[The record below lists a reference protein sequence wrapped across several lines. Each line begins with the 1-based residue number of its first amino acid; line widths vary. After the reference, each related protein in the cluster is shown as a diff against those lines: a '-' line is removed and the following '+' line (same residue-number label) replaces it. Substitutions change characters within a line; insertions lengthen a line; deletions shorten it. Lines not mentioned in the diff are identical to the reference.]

1 MLLGKSILLII
12 ESFATYTMRAIP
24 QKLLLYIISLL
35 AALPAFAQHPD
46 EVAAV
51 RARLQ
56 QERQE
61 AKQEQGTSAAAK
73 GNRLLDLG
81 EWEAAKLVLQNG
93 KPAAPVKLAQ
103 ARLAMLQNQFEQA
116 EALVQ
121 EVLQQNPVLREALLL
136 QSKLQVQAW
145 ELDKATATA
154 QKLLQKNPKDEEA
167 ALAVGHI
174 LMLQKKYSEALAWA
188 QKVQGWNPKNAG
200 AYLLESDVHFWNQK
214 PELAEQPLLTSLT
227 LDPFNADA
235 RFNYGY
241 AIWRRVDA
249 TQLNAMAAQWE
260 LALELNPLHYVTHWH
275 WGNGHT
281 NLTYA
286 DYARPEDEEV
296 REALNE
302 ADELIS
308 ENKLQE
314 ALAAAQQVQQEHPA
328 SVLPA
333 MLRGSTYYMAFDMN
347 RQTRLDSAQAIFQ
360 RILQKK
366 KHYGPAH
373 NALAAVI
380 KQKQLT
386 YLHNYDSLQQVVAQ
400 TDIKDPINFAKV
412 FPDVSYYPGKEVQ
425 QMVWSQLY
433 ESIVYF
439 PFLSRQGE
447 KFVIPP
453 LHIDLA
459 IAMNSPYFRQ
469 ATTFDNRQWMDIRG
483 VGSGAAAIEY
493 VVRGSYLER
502 NVVLHE
508 YVHLFHQSV
517 FTDAETRAVRRLYH
531 NAMKE
536 GRTLDYYSANN
547 EHEYLAQ
554 TYPAYFEPVKVHPLN
569 HKSINTTSDLKAKD
583 PTLYKFLDELVQRQ
597 RDYLAGDEKAMASNW
612 AHVYLNL
619 AQQEVDLSKASA
631 LLDTALLYDPKYQP
645 ALLAYAGIK
654 QKQKKYTAAKDWL
667 QKAEDINPDYA
678 PIYMAE
684 AGLLEAQK
692 RDGKLNS
699 QEALKGQVSLYNKA
713 LELEDDL
720 LLRAYTNQH
729 FRELYESYAMV
740 PEAIATA
747 QLYIKDAPAI
757 STYLRDRRDE
767 AIAYASWLKG
777 TSRPDSESV
786 QELAKLVALKPQ
798 DYTLRRQY
806 ADVLAAQGNL
816 TEAYKTLEE
825 AQRILEASGAARPDY
840 MVRMAAWQLQL
851 GDKAAAGKLIKPILS
866 HQVKLSGEPYL
877 LAGTLADL
885 GNVEQAEAVLAQQP
899 APATALETAEY
910 HYANGRLQ
918 EAKDKSKKS
927 LRLYE
932 AALQANP
939 YKAEVRQRLV
949 RLLEQQGKQKRAA
962 QVKAAGEELVL

>member
-1 MLLGKSILLII
+1 MRLISVTKHLL
-12 ESFATYTMRAIP
+12 YT
-24 QKLLLYIISLL
+24 LLLFM
-35 AALPAFAQHPD
+35 AVPALAQHPD
-46 EVAAV
+46 DVAAV
-51 RARLQ
+51 REKLL

-61 AKQEQGTSAAAK
+61 IKQKQNIDAATRA
-73 GNRLLDLG
+73 NRLLELG
-81 EWEAAKLVLQNG
+81 EWQAAQQLLESAT
-93 KPAAPVKLAQ
+93 PDAAVKLAK
-103 ARLAMLQNQFEQA
+103 ARLAMLQNEFEQA
-116 EALVQ
+116 EVLVQ
-121 EVLQQNPVLREALLL
+121 EVLKKNPKQRQALLL
-136 QSKLQVQAW
+136 QSHLQIQAW
-145 ELDKATATA
+145 ELSKATATA
-154 QKLLQKNPKDEEA
+154 RQLLQANPRDEA
-167 ALAVGHI
+167 AALTVGRI
-174 LMLQKKYSEALAWA
+174 LMLQKKYGEALAWA
-188 QKVQGWNPKNAG
+188 QKVQAWNRNNAG

-214 PELAEQPLLTSLT
+214 PELAEKPLITSLT

-249 TQLNAMAAQWE
+249 TQLNDMAAQWE

-302 ADELIS
+302 ADRLIS
-308 ENKLQE
+308 ENRLQE
-314 ALAAAQQVQQEHPA
+314 ALKAAQAVQQQYPA

-347 RQTRLDSAQAIFQ
+347 RQTRLDSAQTIFQ

-366 KHYGPAH
+366 SHYGPAH

-386 YLHNYDSLQQVVAQ
+386 YLHNYDSLQQVVVQ
-400 TDIKDPINFAKV
+400 TVIEDPVNFARV
-412 FPDVSYYPGKEVQ
+412 FPDVAYYPGKEVQ

-439 PFLSRQGE
+439 PFLSRQRE

-459 IAMNSPYFRQ
+459 IAMSSPYFRQ

-531 NAMKE
+531 QAMEE
-536 GRTLDYYSANN
+536 GRTIDYYSANN

-569 HKSINTTSDLKAKD
+569 HKSINTTADLKAKD
-583 PTLYKFLDELVQRQ
+583 PALYTFLDDLVQRQ
-597 RDYLAGDEKAMASNW
+597 RAYLAGDKNAMASNW
-612 AHVYLNL
+612 AQVYLNL
-619 AQQEVDLSKASA
+619 AEQEKELPKALA
-631 LLDTALLYDPKYQP
+631 LLDTALTYDAQYQS
-645 ALLAYAGIK
+645 ALIAYASVK
-654 QKQKKYTAAKDWL
+654 QQQKEYAAAADWL
-667 QKAEDINPDYA
+667 HKAKDINPDYA
-678 PIYMAE
+678 PVYVAE
-684 AGLLEAQK
+684 AALLEAQK
-692 RDGKLNS
+692 RAGKLNP
-699 QEALKGQVSLYNKA
+699 QEVLADQVALYQKA
-713 LELEDDL
+713 LELENDL
-720 LLRAYTNQH
+720 LQRAYTNQQ

-740 PEAIATA
+740 PEAIVTA
-747 QLYIKDAPAI
+747 EAYVQQAPTI

-767 AIAYASWLKG
+767 ALAYASWLKG
-777 TSRPDSESV
+777 TSQPAPDAV
-786 QELAKLVALKPQ
+786 QALARLVALKPQ
-798 DYTLRRQY
+798 HYSLRRQY
-806 ADVLAAQGNL
+806 ADVLAAQGDY
-816 TEAYKTLEE
+816 TAAYNTLEE

-840 MVRMAAWQLQL
+840 MVRMADYQLQL
-851 GDKAAAGKLIKPILS
+851 GNKAAAEALMQPILS
-866 HQVKLSGEPYL
+866 HKVKLNGEQHL
-877 LAGTLADL
+877 LAGTLSDL
-885 GNVEQAEAVLAQQP
+885 GMIAQAEAVLGQKP
-899 APATALETAEY
+899 APETVLETAWH
-910 HYANGRLQ
+910 HYATGRLL
-918 EAKDKSKKS
+918 EAKQKNRKAIKSF
-927 LRLYE
+927 E
-932 AALQANP
+932 ASLQANP
-939 YKAEVRQRLV
+939 YNAQVRRRLV
-949 RLLEQQGKQKRAA
+949 QLLEKQGKERQAR
-962 QVKAAGEELVL
+962 QVRMAGEKLV

>member
-1 MLLGKSILLII
+1 MHST
-12 ESFATYTMRAIP
+12 F
-24 QKLLLYIISLL
+24 QKLLLYTFSLL
-35 AALPAFAQHPD
+35 SAVPALAQHPD
-46 EVAAV
+46 DVAAV
-51 RARLQ
+51 RQKLQ

-61 AKQEQGTSAAAK
+61 ARQAQTTDSATKANK
-73 GNRLLDLG
+73 LLELG
-81 EWEAAKLVLQNG
+81 EWQEAKQVLHSAKPG
-93 KPAAPVKLAQ
+93 IPVKLAK
-103 ARLAMLQNQFEQA
+103 ARLAMLQNEFTQA

-121 EVLQQNPVLREALLL
+121 EVLKENPGHREALLL
-136 QSKLQVQAW
+136 QSKLQIQAW
-145 ELDKATATA
+145 ELAKAMATA
-154 QKLLQKNPKDEEA
+154 QQLLQANPKDEAA
-167 ALAVGHI
+167 ALTVGRV
-174 LMLQKKYSEALAWA
+174 LMLQKKYEDALAWA

-214 PELAEQPLLTSLT
+214 PELAEKPLITSLI

-249 TQLNAMAAQWE
+249 TQLNDMAAQWE

-286 DYARPEDEEV
+286 DYAQPEDEEV
-296 REALNE
+296 REALKA
-302 ADELIS
+302 ADTLIS

-314 ALAAAQQVQQEHPA
+314 ALTMAKEVQQKYPA

-347 RQTRLDSAQAIFQ
+347 RQARLDSAQAIFQ

-400 TDIKDPINFAKV
+400 TLIQDPVNFAEV
-412 FPDVSYYPGKEVQ
+412 FPDASYYPGKEVQ

-447 KFVIPP
+447 KFLIPP
-453 LHIDLA
+453 LHKDLA
-459 IAMNSPYFRQ
+459 TAMNSPYFRQ

-517 FTDAETRAVRRLYH
+517 FTDAEKREVRRLYH

-569 HKSINTTSDLKAKD
+569 HKSINTTSDLQAKD
-583 PTLYKFLDELVQRQ
+583 PELYRFLDGLVQRQ
-597 RDYLAGDEKAMASNW
+597 RAYLAGDKSAMASNW
-612 AHVYLNL
+612 AQVYLNL
-619 AQQEVDLSKASA
+619 AEQEKDLPKALA
-631 LLDTALLYDPKYQP
+631 LLDTALTYDAQYQP
-645 ALLAYAGIK
+645 ALIAYANVK
-654 QKQKKYTAAKDWL
+654 QQQKEYAAAKDWL
-667 QKAEDINPDYA
+667 QKSRNINASYA
-678 PIYMAE
+678 PIYVAE
-684 AGLLEAQK
+684 AELLEAQK
-692 RDGKLNS
+692 RNGSLASKV
-699 QEALKGQVSLYNKA
+699 ALTDQVALYSKA

-720 LLRAYTNQH
+720 LQRAYINQR
-729 FRELYESYAMV
+729 FRELYESYAMI
-740 PEAIATA
+740 PKAIATA
-747 QLYIKDAPAI
+747 EAYVQQAPTI
-757 STYLRDRRDE
+757 STYLRDQRDE
-767 AIAYASWLKG
+767 ALAYANWLKG
-777 TSRPDSESV
+777 TSQQAPEAV
-786 QELAKLVALKPQ
+786 QALAKLVATKPQ
-798 DYTLRRQY
+798 NYTLRGQY
-806 ADVLAAQGNL
+806 ADVLAAQRDYAA
-816 TEAYKTLEE
+816 AYKTLEE
-825 AQRILEASGAARPDY
+825 AQRILEASGGARPEF
-840 MVRMAAWQLQL
+840 MVRMAAYQLQL
-851 GDKAAAGKLIKPILS
+851 NNKAAAEALMQPILRNK
-866 HQVKLSGEPYL
+866 VKLRGEQYL
-877 LAGTLADL
+877 LAGVLADL
-885 GNVEQAEAVLAQQP
+885 GNLEQAEAVLAQQA
-899 APATALETAEY
+899 APVTVLEWSKK
-910 HYANGRLQ
+910 HYASGQLR
-918 EAKDKSKKS
+918 EAKQKNRKAVKA
-927 LRLYE
+927 YE

-939 YKAEVRQRLV
+939 YHAAARERLV
-949 RLLEQQGKQKRAA
+949 QLLERQGKQKRAA
-962 QVKAAGEELVL
+962 RVRASGEKLL